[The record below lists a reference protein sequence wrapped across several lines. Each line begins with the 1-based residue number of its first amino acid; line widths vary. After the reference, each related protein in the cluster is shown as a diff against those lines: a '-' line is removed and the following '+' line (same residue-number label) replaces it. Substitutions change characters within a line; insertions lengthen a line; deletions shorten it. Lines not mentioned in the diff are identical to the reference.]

1 MKRYFYPLV
10 GFLCVILFTSC
21 ARKIHFNTSSVV
33 PAATGT
39 IKIDKDNNGNYSINV
54 SVLHLAEP
62 DKLNPPKSLYLVWLA
77 TKEHGQKNLGQL
89 TISSGLLSKTLKGS
103 LKTVTPYE
111 PVSIYVTAEED
122 AAKSYP
128 GPQVVLTAE
137 INK

>member
-1 MKRYFYPLV
+1 MKTYF
-10 GFLCVILFTSC
+10 FSFFIIACTTIMTSC
-21 ARKIHFNTSSVV
+21 ARKVHFNTSSVV

-62 DKLNPPKSLYLVWLA
+62 DKLSPPKRLYLVWLA
-77 TKEHGQKNLGQL
+77 TKERGQKNLGQL
-89 TISSGLLSKTLKGS
+89 TMSSGLFSKTLKGS

-111 PVSIYVTAEED
+111 PVSIYITAEED

-128 GPQVVLTAE
+128 GSQVVLTAE
-137 INK
+137 VGK